1 MRLLRQLNII
11 TQMRFYFFILS
22 LLFYIQSYCQNTE
35 NQEIIKKNI
44 ENYFHYDR
52 EIIHVHFNKTI
63 FVNNEDIGFKG
74 YIFSKNNSAPHLF
87 TTNVQLVIY
96 NMQNEVIEKQLL
108 FTTLGTFDGVI
119 HLNEKFKSGKYKFHF
134 YTNWM
139 NNFKE
144 DDSFQ
149 QTIEIINKNES
160 YSFESNQPIWNTAKV
175 SFFPESGVII
185 NGIINRVGVKINDC
199 NLKGITISEAIVTDS
214 KSNEITKFSTNKMG
228 NGNFYFIPI
237 SNETYT
243 IKIHSDKM
251 SVEVPLPKTN
261 DNGMKISYNNHL
273 SNNHLAIS
281 VNTNDSGVEL
291 YKNKKYILLIHQ
303 NGNSIQKVFTYNNN
317 EREQILDFDKK
328 YLSNGVNTIRVID
341 ENQNEVAERLIY
353 IYGTP
358 KSNIKFEAKTIA
370 NDSILLSGKSDLK
383 EGNLSLSVLPQNN
396 SCIGQ
401 KRSIL
406 GTFYLNAYLKD
417 PEIETYPYYDLE
429 NNSRNQDMELLL
441 LNQRRSK
448 YDWNDIK
455 SNPPKMTYRFT
466 KGVTIS
472 GKVEK
477 KLSQKSKYKISLIS
491 LKDKVFDETT
501 IDENNEF
508 KFENYFAQ
516 DSTVFLFQM
525 LNEKN
530 IAIYSKMAVKL
541 MRNDT
546 LIKQPLLDEKLNC
559 PPIKKSENNFT
570 FSKSDREIIN
580 LSEVKIKNNYKK
592 QVFTHNNE
600 VGSSSATAYK
610 IDENSFGNV
619 LEFIGRNGYK
629 TGISQEDNNAYI
641 RNPRNG
647 AFSEKGAAPAV
658 YIDNEIVFDLN
669 LLYSLY
675 LNEVDE
681 IYIDKTGFSSAS
693 GSSGIINIYLKKG
706 MKNDYFRTKYTSLIV
721 TKGFSKNNNF
731 KNSQFE
737 TQKEFYSFGT
747 LGWYSKIALNN
758 STNFEVT
765 FPRGNQSEIQVL
777 LEGFSN
783 DGQLISEI
791 SKIPIVK
798 TL

>member
-1 MRLLRQLNII
+1 MK
-11 TQMRFYFFILS
+11 FYFFIFY
-22 LLFYIQSYCQNTE
+22 LFFFIPSYSQDTE
-35 NQEIIKKNI
+35 KQEKIKNNI

-74 YIFSKNNSAPHLF
+74 YVFSKNDSSPHLY
-87 TTNVQLVIY
+87 TANVQLVIY
-96 NMQNEVIEKQLL
+96 NMQNEVIQKQLL
-108 FTTLGTFDGVI
+108 FTTLGTFDGII

-149 QTIEIINKNES
+149 QIIEVINKNES
-160 YSFESNQPIWNTAKV
+160 YSFESNQPDWNSVKV

-185 NGIINRVGVKINDC
+185 NDVINRVGIKIFDC
-199 NLKGITISEAIVTDS
+199 NLKGITISNGIVIDS

-228 NGNFYFIPI
+228 NGNFYFTPI

-251 SVEVPLPKTN
+251 NVSKPLPKT
-261 DNGMKISYNNHL
+261 DDIGMKISYNNNL

-281 VNTNDSGVEL
+281 VNTNDSGVEI
-291 YKNKKYILLIHQ
+291 YKNKKFILLIHQ
-303 NGNSIQKVFTYNNN
+303 NGNSIQKVFTFNNN

-341 ENQNEVAERLIY
+341 ENQNEVAARLVY
-353 IYGTP
+353 IFGTP

-370 NDSILLSGKSDLK
+370 NDSITLSGKSDLK
-383 EGNLSLSVLPQNN
+383 NANLSLSVLPENN
-396 SCIGQ
+396 ACMGQ

-406 GTFYLNAYLKD
+406 GTFYLNAYLEH

-429 NNSRNQDMELLL
+429 NNSRNQDMELLM
-441 LNQRRSK
+441 LNQLRSK
-448 YDWNDIK
+448 YVWNDIK

-477 KLSQKSKYKISLIS
+477 KLNQKSKYKISLIS

-516 DSTVFLFQM
+516 DSTVFLIQL

-530 IAIYSKMAVKL
+530 VAIYSKMALKVI
-541 MRNDT
+541 RNDS
-546 LIKQPLLDEKLNC
+546 LIKQPSYYEKSNC
-559 PPIKKSENNFT
+559 PPIKNLENNFKFT
-570 FSKSDREIIN
+570 TSKSDGEIIN
-580 LSEVKIKNNYKK
+580 LTEVKIKNKFKK
-592 QVFTHNNE
+592 QVFTHSNE

-610 IDENSFGNV
+610 IDENTFGNV

-629 TGISQEDNNAYI
+629 TGISQEDNSAYI
-641 RNPRNG
+641 KNPRNG
-647 AFSEKGAAPAV
+647 AFSENGAAPAV
-658 YIDNEIVFDLN
+658 YIDNDIVFDLN

-681 IYIDKTGFSSAS
+681 IYIDKTGFSSAG

-706 MKNDYFRTKYTSLIV
+706 IKNDYYRTKYNSLIV
-721 TKGFSKNNNF
+721 TKGFSINNDFNY
-731 KNSQFE
+731 SQFE
-737 TQKEFYSFGT
+737 FQKEFYAFGT
-747 LGWYSKIALNN
+747 LGWHSKILLNDN
-758 STNFEVT
+758 PNFEVS
-765 FPRGNQSEIQVL
+765 FPKGNQSEIQVL
-777 LEGFSN
+777 LEGFTK

-791 SKIPIVK
+791 KKIPIVK
-798 TL
+798 KLK